1 MVGTVWTSQYYG
13 SCDGGQQRHHLL
25 RVYQG
30 HERLHPGEG
39 VGPGVAESHRAV
51 FGQVVLS
58 EEAIDTQHPGVL
70 HRLGEDPHVRGAPD
84 VVMTVDEQRVPLH
97 QPLEVDVVA
106 SWQGGLRTS
115 KWHRRVRGQGS
126 QLD

>member
-1 MVGTVWTSQYYG
+1 MVVTVWASQCY
-13 SCDGGQQRHHLL
+13 SSRDGGEQRRHLL
-25 RVYQG
+25 RVHQG

-39 VGPGVAESHRAV
+39 VGPGVAESRRAV
-51 FGQVVLS
+51 FGHVVLS
-58 EEAIDTQHPGVL
+58 EETVHTQHPGVL

-115 KWHRRVRGQGS
+115 KWHSRVKGQGS
-126 QLD
+126 RLD